1 MNAEATTKKPSF
13 LENWKSSGP
22 AWMAAGLNIGG
33 ATVTNSVLMAAATGF
48 VLGWV
53 FVIATFAIYVVTYV
67 CVELT
72 MVTGKNPIRLIR
84 EEISPLAG
92 WAVGLAILLVNLV
105 FHTMQVV
112 LGGLVLNTLLPVNQ
126 TFWGFAIVILTALFA
141 LIPSKAATVVA
152 QQMLKWMVYLLS
164 GSFLLTMF
172 LVDIDWAGFFK
183 GIFFFTIP
191 TTKQSV
197 LLFTAVLGSALA
209 INVPAIQAFA
219 TKSSG
224 WGKERLPLFRFETLL
239 TNCFLLFVQLAVL
252 IVVAST
258 LFKANMQP
266 KNAIQAALA
275 LAPLAGKFSTI
286 LFCVGLFGAIFS
298 TMIAQT
304 GVAAFT
310 LSDTLGWDPE
320 PGSKRFKLIQAGLLA
335 IAFSVPLFGWNPF
348 SFVTWGAAF
357 NATFMP
363 IGIAAWWYLINSKKV
378 VGEYKAGTVFN
389 IGLLVV
395 FLIALVAAIRFWYVT
410 LG

>member
-1 MNAEATTKKPSF
+1 MNTDAVTKKPSF

-48 VLGWV
+48 VLGWI
-53 FVIATFAIYVVTYV
+53 FAIATFAIYLTTFV

-84 EEISPLAG
+84 EEINPLAG

-105 FHTMQVV
+105 FHTIQVV
-112 LGGLVLNTLLPVNQ
+112 LGGLVLNTLFPVSQ
-126 TFWGFAIVILTALFA
+126 TFWGFGIVILTALFA
-141 LIPSKAATVVA
+141 LIPSKGSTVVV
-152 QQMLKWMVYLLS
+152 QQMLKWMVYILS
-164 GSFLLTMF
+164 GSFLLTIF
-172 LVDIDWAGFFK
+172 YVDIDWIGFFK
-183 GIFFFTIP
+183 GIFFFSIP

-239 TNCFLLFVQLAVL
+239 TNCFLLFVQLCVL

-258 LFKANMQP
+258 LFKAGMQP

-298 TMIAQT
+298 TMVAQT
-304 GVAAFT
+304 GVAAYT

-320 PGSKRFKLIQAGLLA
+320 PGSKRFKLIQGGLLA

-348 SFVTWGAAF
+348 SYVAWGAAF

-378 VGEYKAGTVFN
+378 VGEYKASTIFN
-389 IGLLVV
+389 AGLVIV
-395 FLIALVAAIRFWYVT
+395 FLIALVAAIRFWYIT
-410 LG
+410 LS